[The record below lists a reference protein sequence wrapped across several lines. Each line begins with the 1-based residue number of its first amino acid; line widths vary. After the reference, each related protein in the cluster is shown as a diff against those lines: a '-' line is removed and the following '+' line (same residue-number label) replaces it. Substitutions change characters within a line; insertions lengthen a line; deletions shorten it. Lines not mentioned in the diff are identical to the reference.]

1 MTRAHAPRQ
10 VHAFVI
16 DRAARRALG
25 GAEPAVLGMRL
36 AADNVVEELLDGDG
50 AEGDGAE
57 DAEDANPARRAGI
70 ECGQRVL
77 EVNWA

>member
-1 MTRAHAPRQ
+1 

-50 AEGDGAE
+50 AE